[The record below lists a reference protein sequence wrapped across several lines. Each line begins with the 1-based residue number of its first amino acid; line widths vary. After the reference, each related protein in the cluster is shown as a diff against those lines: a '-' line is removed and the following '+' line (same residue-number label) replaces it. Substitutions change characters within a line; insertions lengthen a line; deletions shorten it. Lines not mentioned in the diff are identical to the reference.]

1 MNPPFKHV
9 WIIGASSGIGRD
21 TALAF
26 AKVGIKV
33 VASARS
39 QDALDA
45 LVKAGGG
52 NIRAFAFDV
61 SDRDATLAASDA
73 IDLQYGPIDA
83 LLFAAATWNN
93 SKDSQASTSVI
104 KPVFETNVYGALN
117 AIEAVLAKMK
127 RRQSGH
133 IAIISS
139 VAGFRGLPNAMAY
152 GASKAALTHIAE
164 ALKFEC
170 DPFGVVVQVI
180 HPGFVKTPL
189 TDKNDFKMPF
199 LMSSEAAA
207 DRIVNGMTKGGFEIT
222 FPRRF
227 TWMLKVLR
235 AMPYALYFPLITA
248 ATKQSS

>member
-1 MNPPFKHV
+1 MTVPFKRL
-9 WIIGASSGIGRD
+9 WIIGASTGIGRD

-26 AKVGIKV
+26 AKAGVEVI
-33 VASARS
+33 ASARS
-39 QDALDA
+39 EAALA
-45 LVKAGGG
+45 SLPLESGGR
-52 NIRAFAFDV
+52 IFPYPLDVADHAATQAARARIEAE
-61 SDRDATLAASDA
+61 R
-73 IDLQYGPIDA
+73 GPIDA
-83 LLFAAATWNN
+83 MLFAAATWSN
-93 SKDSQASTSVI
+93 SKDSQATAAI
-104 KPVFETNVYGALN
+104 IRPVFEVNIFGALN
-117 AIEAVLAKMK
+117 AIEAVLPAMK
-127 RRQSGH
+127 ASKAGH

-170 DPFGVVVQVI
+170 DPLGVQVQVI

-199 LMSSEAAA
+199 LMSSTAAA
-207 DRIVNGMTKGGFEIT
+207 ERIVTGMCGTGFEIT

-235 AMPYALYFPLITA
+235 ALPYALYFKLVGS
-248 ATKQSS
+248 ATKGL

>member
-1 MNPPFKHV
+1 MNPPFKHI

-26 AKVGIKV
+26 AKTGTKV
-33 VASARS
+33 IASARS
-39 QDALDA
+39 QGALDT

-52 NIRAFAFDV
+52 MINAYAFDV
-61 SDRDATLAASDA
+61 SDREATLKACDA
-73 IDLQYGPIDA
+73 IDLKYGPVDA
-83 LLFAAATWNN
+83 LLFAAATWSN
-93 SKDSQASTSVI
+93 SKESQASTPVI

-117 AIEAVLAKMK
+117 AVEAVLAKMK
-127 RRQSGH
+127 RRHSGH

-170 DPFGVVVQVI
+170 DPLGVVVQVI

-207 DRIVNGMTKGGFEIT
+207 ERIVNGMTYGGFEIT

-235 AMPYALYFPLITA
+235 ALPYALYFPLITA
-248 ATKQSS
+248 ATKK